1 MIDKLGTKWI
11 EIDLDN
17 LASNIRVISK
27 RVAPA
32 EVIGVVKAD
41 AYGHGALEVAD
52 TMAKSGVKL
61 FAVSCLEEAIE
72 LRRFFFDK
80 KVLLFGAAPLSQI
93 SDIINY
99 EITPTICTLE
109 FAETLNKSA
118 AKRNRVV
125 EAHVEVDTG
134 MGRVGPLFD
143 KALSFIK
150 QLKKL
155 KHVKITGLYS
165 HFATS
170 DEILSSFALLQKKRF
185 DELLDLLKNDGIKI
199 PLIHMSNSGGVLNL
213 KSTSYNAVRPGL
225 ISYGIYPCDLQK
237 GYPKLKN
244 VFTLKARVSFVKKVP
259 AGTTIGYG
267 CKYITKKPT
276 DIITLPVG
284 YADGF
289 QRQFTNRG
297 SVLIKGRRLPVVGS
311 VCMDMIM
318 VDAGAY
324 SGIKAGDEAVF
335 IGSQG
340 REAITVYDI
349 ARDLGTIPYEVIC
362 SMGRRL
368 TRVYIRARKVINVKR
383 MITEF

>member
-1 MIDKLGTKWI
+1 MIDKFGTKWI

-17 LASNIRVISK
+17 LSHNIRIISK
-27 RVAPA
+27 KVVPA
-32 EVIGVVKAD
+32 DIIGVIKAD

-52 TMAKSGVKL
+52 TMAKCGVKL

-80 KVLLFGAAPLSQI
+80 SVLLFGSSPLSQI

-99 EITPTICTLE
+99 EITPTICTIE
-109 FAETLNKSA
+109 FAQSLNKSA
-118 AKRNRVV
+118 AKRNRIV
-125 EAHVEVDTG
+125 EVHIEVDTG
-134 MGRVGPLFD
+134 MGRVGPFYD
-143 KALSFIK
+143 KALAFIK
-150 QLKKL
+150 QIKKL
-155 KHVKITGLYS
+155 KHIKVTGLYS

-170 DEILSSFALLQKKRF
+170 DENDSSFALLQKKRF
-185 DELLDLLKNDGIKI
+185 DELLDSLKQNGIKI
-199 PLIHMSNSGGVLNL
+199 PFIHMSNSGGVLNL
-213 KSTSYNAVRPGL
+213 KSASYNAVRPGL
-225 ISYGIYPCDLQK
+225 ISYGIYPSDFKK
-237 GYPKLKN
+237 GYPQLKN
-244 VFTLKARVSFVKKVP
+244 VFTLKASVSYVKKVP

-267 CKYITKKPT
+267 RKYITKRPT

-289 QRQFTNRG
+289 QRQFTNCG
-297 SVLIKGRRLPVVGS
+297 TVLIKGRRLPVVGS

-318 VDAGAY
+318 VDAGNS
-324 SGIKAGDEAVF
+324 SGITVGDEAVF

-340 REAITVYDI
+340 CETISVYDI
-349 ARDLGTIPYEVIC
+349 AHDLGTIPYEVIC

-368 TRVYIRARKVINVKR
+368 TRVYIRSRKVINVKR